1 MEIRTRRRRPHIPE
15 IRVGKKEEE
24 EEQPLSPAARLFHA
38 PEFNCNIISVVGLKS
53 KIKPAVIIEGIKQ
66 TLIRHPRFSCKLVE
80 SGNNKRRE
88 QKWVQTKVVAEDHV
102 VIPKI
107 DMHNIGNANADA
119 FLDSYVS
126 NLTTIPLDTSKPLWE
141 VHLLDLR
148 TSDAENVAIL
158 KIHHSVGDGM
168 SLMSLVLACTR
179 KTSNPDELPS
189 LPNQKSS
196 LSGSRSYSRLLWLVM
211 ALWSVVMLVLNTVC
225 DALEFIATA
234 MFLKDTETP
243 IKGNF
248 RLSTSKRM
256 CCVHRTVS
264 FDDLKLIK
272 NAMQMT
278 VNDVILGVSQAGL
291 SQYLKRRYGFKDFK
305 NIGEQEEPMPKG
317 IRLRAALLDLA
328 DIMAKGS
335 KCTWGNWIGYII
347 FPFSISLCDDPL
359 EHLRR
364 AKFIID
370 RKKNSFEALLTFIV
384 GNFILKSFGVQRA
397 ANILKRALS
406 NTTMSFSNMVGP
418 IEEISFYGHPVTY
431 MAPSV
436 YGHPHALT
444 MHFQTFGETVYNSK
458 KKKYMK
464 KMTVSLTV
472 DPTAISDPHRLC
484 DDWEE
489 SLRSIKAAKMSF
501 SASPVPQTGVP
512 DICHSTFEFLRLG
525 RSNSVIHVFIPARRA
540 NHYRP
545 SLKAGSIVKVVRF
558 EVARC
563 SSMYKITD
571 HLFLIR
577 FIPPT
582 IIDKASQVLLR
593 SISSHD

>member
-1 MEIRTRRRRPHIPE
+1 MEIIRTRRRRPHIPE
-15 IRVGKKEEE
+15 IRVEKKEEE
-24 EEQPLSPAARLFHA
+24 DQPLSPAARLFHA

-53 KIKPAVIIEGIKQ
+53 KIKPDVIIEGIKQ
-66 TLIRHPRFSCKLVE
+66 TLIRHPRFSCKLVK
-80 SGNNKRRE
+80 SSNNKRHE
-88 QKWVQTKVVAEDHV
+88 PKWVQTNVVAEDHV

-107 DMHNIGNANADA
+107 DMHNIENAYADA

-126 NLTTIPLDTSKPLWE
+126 DLTTIPLDTSKPLWE
-141 VHLLDLR
+141 VHLLDLK

-189 LPNQKSS
+189 LPYQKRSS
-196 LSGSRSYSRLLWLVM
+196 SGSSRFSTGSRSYSQLVWLVM

-256 CCVHRTVS
+256 RVVHRTVS

-272 NAMQMT
+272 NAMKMT
-278 VNDVILGVSQAGL
+278 VNDVVLGVSQAGL
-291 SQYLKRRYGFKDFK
+291 SQYLKRRYG
-305 NIGEQEEPMPKG
+305 NIY
-317 IRLRAALLDLA
+317 LFLLMNIYKQDLA

-347 FPFSISLCDDPL
+347 FPFSIAFCDDPL

-364 AKFIID
+364 AKSIID

-384 GNFILKSFGVQRA
+384 GNFVLKSFGVQRA
-397 ANILKRALS
+397 ADILKRTLS
-406 NTTMSFSNMVGP
+406 NTTMSFSNLVGP
-418 IEEISFYGHPVTY
+418 IEEIGFYGHPVTY

-444 MHFQTFGETVYNSK
+444 MHFQS
-458 KKKYMK
+458 YMN
-464 KMTVSLTV
+464 KMTISLTV
-472 DPTAISDPHRLC
+472 DPTVISDPYRLC

-489 SLRSIKAAKMSF
+489 SLRSIKAAVQEQS
-501 SASPVPQTGVP
+501 
-512 DICHSTFEFLRLG
+512 ST
-525 RSNSVIHVFIPARRA
+525 
-540 NHYRP
+540 
-545 SLKAGSIVKVVRF
+545 
-558 EVARC
+558 
-563 SSMYKITD
+563 
-571 HLFLIR
+571 
-577 FIPPT
+577 
-582 IIDKASQVLLR
+582 Q
-593 SISSHD
+593 

>member
-1 MEIRTRRRRPHIPE
+1 MEIIRTRRRRPHIPE
-15 IRVGKKEEE
+15 IRVEKKEEE
-24 EEQPLSPAARLFHA
+24 DQPLSPAARLFHA

-53 KIKPAVIIEGIKQ
+53 KIKPDVIIEGIKQ
-66 TLIRHPRFSCKLVE
+66 TLIRHPRFSCKLVK
-80 SGNNKRRE
+80 SSNNKRHE
-88 QKWVQTKVVAEDHV
+88 PKWVQTNVVAEDHV

-107 DMHNIGNANADA
+107 DMHNIENAYADA

-126 NLTTIPLDTSKPLWE
+126 DLTTIPLDTSKPLWE
-141 VHLLDLR
+141 VHLLDLK

-189 LPNQKSS
+189 LPYQKRSS
-196 LSGSRSYSRLLWLVM
+196 SGSSRFSTGSRSYSQLVWLVM

-256 CCVHRTVS
+256 RVVHRTVS

-272 NAMQMT
+272 NAMKM
-278 VNDVILGVSQAGL
+278 
-291 SQYLKRRYGFKDFK
+291 
-305 NIGEQEEPMPKG
+305 
-317 IRLRAALLDLA
+317 DLA

-347 FPFSISLCDDPL
+347 FPFSIAFCDDPL

-364 AKFIID
+364 AKSIID

-384 GNFILKSFGVQRA
+384 GNFVLKSFGVQRA
-397 ANILKRALS
+397 ADILKRTLS
-406 NTTMSFSNMVGP
+406 NTTMSFSNLVGP
-418 IEEISFYGHPVTY
+418 IEEIGFYGHPVTY

-444 MHFQTFGETVYNSK
+444 MHFQS
-458 KKKYMK
+458 YMN
-464 KMTVSLTV
+464 KMTISLTV
-472 DPTAISDPHRLC
+472 DPTVISDPYRLC

-489 SLRSIKAAKMSF
+489 SLRSIKAAVQEQS
-501 SASPVPQTGVP
+501 
-512 DICHSTFEFLRLG
+512 ST
-525 RSNSVIHVFIPARRA
+525 
-540 NHYRP
+540 
-545 SLKAGSIVKVVRF
+545 
-558 EVARC
+558 
-563 SSMYKITD
+563 
-571 HLFLIR
+571 
-577 FIPPT
+577 
-582 IIDKASQVLLR
+582 Q
-593 SISSHD
+593 

>member
-291 SQYLKRRYGFKDFK
+291 SQYLKRRYG
-305 NIGEQEEPMPKG
+305 EQEEPMPKG
-317 IRLRAALLDLA
+317 IRLRAALLVNIRPA
-328 DIMAKGS
+328 TGI
-335 KCTWGNWIGYII
+335 
-347 FPFSISLCDDPL
+347 
-359 EHLRR
+359 
-364 AKFIID
+364 
-370 RKKNSFEALLTFIV
+370 
-384 GNFILKSFGVQRA
+384 Q
-397 ANILKRALS
+397 AN
-406 NTTMSFSNMVGP
+406 
-418 IEEISFYGHPVTY
+418 
-431 MAPSV
+431 
-436 YGHPHALT
+436 
-444 MHFQTFGETVYNSK
+444 
-458 KKKYMK
+458 
-464 KMTVSLTV
+464 
-472 DPTAISDPHRLC
+472 
-484 DDWEE
+484 
-489 SLRSIKAAKMSF
+489 
-501 SASPVPQTGVP
+501 
-512 DICHSTFEFLRLG
+512 
-525 RSNSVIHVFIPARRA
+525 
-540 NHYRP
+540 
-545 SLKAGSIVKVVRF
+545 
-558 EVARC
+558 
-563 SSMYKITD
+563 
-571 HLFLIR
+571 
-577 FIPPT
+577 
-582 IIDKASQVLLR
+582 
-593 SISSHD
+593 

>member
-1 MEIRTRRRRPHIPE
+1 MEIRTRRGRPHIPE
-15 IRVGKKEEE
+15 IRVEKKEEE

-53 KIKPAVIIEGIKQ
+53 KIKPAVIIDGIKQ

-80 SGNNKRRE
+80 SGNNQRRE

-107 DMHNIGNANADA
+107 DMHNIENANADA

-126 NLTTIPLDTSKPLWE
+126 DLTTIPLDTSKPLWE

-196 LSGSRSYSRLLWLVM
+196 LSGSRSYSRLFWLVM
-211 ALWSVVMLVLNTVC
+211 ALWSVAMLVLNTVC

-243 IKGNF
+243 IKVNF

-291 SQYLKRRYGFKDFK
+291 SQYLKRRY
-305 NIGEQEEPMPKG
+305 EQ
-317 IRLRAALLDLA
+317 DLA
-328 DIMAKGS
+328 DIMENGS
-335 KCTWGNWIGYII
+335 NCTWGNWIGYII

-444 MHFQTFGETVYNSK
+444 MHFQS
-458 KKKYMK
+458 YMN

-472 DPTAISDPHRLC
+472 DPTVISDPHRLC

-489 SLRSIKAAKMSF
+489 SLRSIKAAVQEKSC
-501 SASPVPQTGVP
+501 T
-512 DICHSTFEFLRLG
+512 H
-525 RSNSVIHVFIPARRA
+525 
-540 NHYRP
+540 
-545 SLKAGSIVKVVRF
+545 
-558 EVARC
+558 
-563 SSMYKITD
+563 
-571 HLFLIR
+571 
-577 FIPPT
+577 
-582 IIDKASQVLLR
+582 
-593 SISSHD
+593 

>member
-1 MEIRTRRRRPHIPE
+1 MEIRTRRPHIPE
-15 IRVGKKEEE
+15 VRVEQKEE

-53 KIKPAVIIEGIKQ
+53 KIKPDVIIEGIKQ
-66 TLIRHPRFSCKLVE
+66 TLIRHPRFSCKLVKI
-80 SGNNKRRE
+80 GNNKRQE
-88 QKWVQTKVVAEDHV
+88 QKWVQTNVVAEDHV

-107 DMHNIGNANADA
+107 DMHNIENADA
-119 FLDSYVS
+119 FLDCYVS
-126 NLTTIPLDTSKPLWE
+126 DLTTIPLDTSKPLWE
-141 VHLLDLR
+141 VHILDLK

-179 KTSNPDELPS
+179 KTSNPNELPS
-189 LPNQKSS
+189 LPNQKRS
-196 LSGSRSYSRLLWLVM
+196 LSGSKNNSRLLWLVM
-211 ALWSVVMLVLNTVC
+211 ALWSVVMLGLNTVC

-256 CCVHRTVS
+256 CVVHRAGPRKSMTRSKLKKLAAVQVRRTLVEAGSHCFIGLAHGPALVVHRTVS

-278 VNDVILGVSQAGL
+278 VNDVVLGVSQAGL
-291 SQYLKRRYGFKDFK
+291 SQYLKRRY
-305 NIGEQEEPMPKG
+305 GEQEEPMPKG
-317 IRLRAALLDLA
+317 IRLRAALLVNIRPATGLQDLA

-347 FPFSISLCDDPL
+347 FPFSIAFCDDPL
-359 EHLRR
+359 KHLQR
-364 AKFIID
+364 AKSIID

-384 GNFILKSFGVQRA
+384 GNFILKSFGVQSA

-444 MHFQTFGETVYNSK
+444 MHFQS
-458 KKKYMK
+458 YMN

-472 DPTAISDPHRLC
+472 DPTVISDPHRLC

-489 SLRSIKAAKMSF
+489 SLRSIKAAVQEKNCT
-501 SASPVPQTGVP
+501 Q
-512 DICHSTFEFLRLG
+512 
-525 RSNSVIHVFIPARRA
+525 
-540 NHYRP
+540 
-545 SLKAGSIVKVVRF
+545 
-558 EVARC
+558 
-563 SSMYKITD
+563 
-571 HLFLIR
+571 
-577 FIPPT
+577 
-582 IIDKASQVLLR
+582 
-593 SISSHD
+593 

>member
-24 EEQPLSPAARLFHA
+24 EQPLSPAARLFHA
-38 PEFNCNIISVVGLKS
+38 PEFSCNIISVVGLKN
-53 KIKPAVIIEGIKQ
+53 KIKPDVIVEGIKQ
-66 TLIRHPRFSCKLVE
+66 TLIRHPRFSCKLVK
-80 SGNNKRRE
+80 SGNNKRQE
-88 QKWVQTKVVAEDHV
+88 QRWVQTNVVAEDHV

-107 DMHNIGNANADA
+107 EMHNIENANADA

-126 NLTTIPLDTSKPLWE
+126 DLTTIPLDTSKPLWE

-179 KTSNPDELPS
+179 KTLNPHELPS
-189 LPNQKSS
+189 LPNQKRA
-196 LSGSRSYSRLLWLVM
+196 LSGSRSYSRFLWLVM
-211 ALWSVVMLVLNTVC
+211 VLWSVVMLVLNTVC

-234 MFLKDTETP
+234 MFLEDTETP

-272 NAMQMT
+272 NAMNMT
-278 VNDVILGVSQAGL
+278 VNDVVLGVSQAGL
-291 SQYLKRRYGFKDFK
+291 SQYLKRRY
-305 NIGEQEEPMPKG
+305 GEQEEPMPKG
-317 IRLRAALLDLA
+317 IRLRAALLVNIRPATGIQELA

-347 FPFSISLCDDPL
+347 FPFSIAFCDDPL

-364 AKFIID
+364 AKSIID

-384 GNFILKSFGVQRA
+384 GNFIIKSFGVQRA

-406 NTTMSFSNMVGP
+406 NTTMSFSNLVGP
-418 IEEISFYGHPVTY
+418 TEEISFYGHPVTY

-444 MHFQTFGETVYNSK
+444 MHFQS
-458 KKKYMK
+458 YMN
-464 KMTVSLTV
+464 KMTISLTV
-472 DPTAISDPHRLC
+472 DPTVISDPHRLC

-489 SLRSIKAAKMSF
+489 SLRSIKAA
-501 SASPVPQTGVP
+501 VQ
-512 DICHSTFEFLRLG
+512 E
-525 RSNSVIHVFIPARRA
+525 RS
-540 NHYRP
+540 
-545 SLKAGSIVKVVRF
+545 
-558 EVARC
+558 C
-563 SSMYKITD
+563 T
-571 HLFLIR
+571 
-577 FIPPT
+577 T
-582 IIDKASQVLLR
+582 
-593 SISSHD
+593 

>member
-1 MEIRTRRRRPHIPE
+1 MEIRKRRGRPHIPE
-15 IRVGKKEEE
+15 IRVEKKEEE

-53 KIKPAVIIEGIKQ
+53 KIKPAVIIDGIKQ

-80 SGNNKRRE
+80 SGNNQRRE

-107 DMHNIGNANADA
+107 DMHNIENANADA

-126 NLTTIPLDTSKPLWE
+126 DLTTIPLDTSKPLWE

-196 LSGSRSYSRLLWLVM
+196 LSGSRSYSRLFWLVM
-211 ALWSVVMLVLNTVC
+211 ALWSVAMLVLNTVC

-291 SQYLKRRYGFKDFK
+291 SQYLKRRYG
-305 NIGEQEEPMPKG
+305 EQEEPMPKG
-317 IRLRAALLDLA
+317 IRLRAALLVNIRPATGIQDLA
-328 DIMAKGS
+328 DIMENGS
-335 KCTWGNWIGYII
+335 NCTWGNWIGYII

-444 MHFQTFGETVYNSK
+444 MHFQS
-458 KKKYMK
+458 YMN

-472 DPTAISDPHRLC
+472 DPTVISDPHRLC

-489 SLRSIKAAKMSF
+489 SLRSIKAAVQEKSC
-501 SASPVPQTGVP
+501 T
-512 DICHSTFEFLRLG
+512 H
-525 RSNSVIHVFIPARRA
+525 
-540 NHYRP
+540 
-545 SLKAGSIVKVVRF
+545 
-558 EVARC
+558 
-563 SSMYKITD
+563 
-571 HLFLIR
+571 
-577 FIPPT
+577 
-582 IIDKASQVLLR
+582 
-593 SISSHD
+593 